1 MKEFVS
7 TVSSK
12 GQVTIPADIRRRLGV
27 NSSDKVA
34 FVLTDEGKVELRPAR
49 YSLESVLGSLD
60 ALPNETLDLDAE
72 IDIAAEEA
80 AAQRMRRLERGR

>member
-27 NSSDKVA
+27 GATDKVS
-34 FVLTDEGKVELRPAR
+34 FVVTDDGTVELRPAR
-49 YSLESVLGSLD
+49 FSLDSVLG
-60 ALPNETLDLDAE
+60 ALPALANESVDLDPE
-72 IDIAAEEA
+72 IDAAREVDA
-80 AAQRMRRLERGR
+80 ARRMRRLERR